1 MVPMR
6 KVLLLL
12 SALILPAAP
21 GAWAAQPKIDKE
33 SCDQLKTEQARFM
46 ESGIVA
52 DLQKGP
58 EWGKA
63 NLTAERLR
71 EIEHFILLDEQLKF
85 GCRQVTLTGDIL
97 RAGEAASR
105 IEANPNPPSDDAA
118 QGAGGADTSDGP
130 ATPPGQI
137 VREKPAGKHQ
147 KQKSETGAS
156 GKPKAADAYQP
167 PAHPGRHADPDA
179 PSAQRAAGSQ

>member
-6 KVLLLL
+6 HVLLLL
-12 SALILPAAP
+12 SALALPLA
-21 GAWAAQPKIDKE
+21 GARAAQPKIDKD

-46 ESGIVA
+46 ESGIAA
-52 DLQKGP
+52 DIQKGP

-97 RAGEAASR
+97 RAGEAASK

-118 QGAGGADTSDGP
+118 QGAGAADTSDGP
-130 ATPPGQI
+130 ATPPGQT
-137 VREKPAGKHQ
+137 VREKSPGKQ
-147 KQKSETGAS
+147 KQKAGAGGAS
-156 GKPKAADAYQP
+156 AKPKAADAYQP
-167 PAHPGRHADPDA
+167 ARPNRHADPDGA
-179 PSAQRAAGSQ
+179 STQRAAGSQ